1 MKILIFS
8 GTTEGRKLSGMLSD
22 SGISHTVSVAST
34 YGSDVMPES
43 RFALL
48 KVGRMDEKEMEEYF
62 VNSGFGEGDIV
73 VDATH
78 PYAAAVSENIGKA
91 VKKTGCR
98 LYRIVRG
105 ADESIKGD
113 PSGDIR
119 FYDSMEDFAKRM
131 DDSKGSI
138 LLTTGSN
145 TLGTYCKNVSPETLA
160 RTYVRILPATES
172 IEICRGLG
180 IEPSHVIAM
189 QGPFSYELNR
199 AILDQYEIKHMLTKD
214 SGAAGG
220 YPEKIKAAID
230 SGVLC
235 HVLSRPGNTSAEDEG
250 YDISYVYE
258 MITGYP
264 YKPKRKIVLAG
275 IGPGRS
281 SLLTGDVMEAVS
293 RADAVFGAASVI
305 KYIKAKKKYD
315 MYIAGDI
322 ISVLEKD
329 KDIINAAVLF
339 SGDPSFYSGAR
350 KAYTAFKEWDN
361 EADVAI
367 LPGISSVSLL
377 AAKTGE
383 SYDDAA
389 VISMHGK
396 TEEESLPGLI
406 DAVKHNRKTFAL
418 TSSAEDIKKAAKVI
432 KEKGLE
438 PVLYTGCDLAGENEC
453 IDMLTVDEAE
463 GYDRAGKITALF
475 INDHPFKKKIINAIP
490 DEEFLRDKTPM
501 TKECIRHE
509 SIIRLG
515 LCRGD
520 VVYDIGGGTGAV
532 ALEIAAMDPSLK
544 VTTIERDKG
553 AVELIRKNA
562 KRLGCG
568 NLRVVE
574 GDAATVLK
582 DMERPDCVFIGGS
595 GGRLRQIMEQLAV
608 KGEGIRFVIN
618 AVSLE
623 TIEEARHMIND
634 MGASSVRMVQVSVN
648 DIREAGSHHM
658 MQAQNPVTIFSF
670 TL

>member
-1 MKILIFS
+1 M
-8 GTTEGRKLSGMLSD
+8 
-22 SGISHTVSVAST
+22 
-34 YGSDVMPES
+34 
-43 RFALL
+43 
-48 KVGRMDEKEMEEYF
+48 
-62 VNSGFGEGDIV
+62 
-73 VDATH
+73 
-78 PYAAAVSENIGKA
+78 IG
-91 VKKTGCR
+91 V
-98 LYRIVRG
+98 
-105 ADESIKGD
+105 
-113 PSGDIR
+113 IR
-119 FYDSMEDFAKRM
+119 E
-131 DDSKGSI
+131 
-138 LLTTGSN
+138 
-145 TLGTYCKNVSPETLA
+145 
-160 RTYVRILPATES
+160 
-172 IEICRGLG
+172 
-180 IEPSHVIAM
+180 
-189 QGPFSYELNR
+189 
-199 AILDQYEIKHMLTKD
+199 
-214 SGAAGG
+214 
-220 YPEKIKAAID
+220 
-230 SGVLC
+230 
-235 HVLSRPGNTSAEDEG
+235 
-250 YDISYVYE
+250 
-258 MITGYP
+258 
-264 YKPKRKIVLAG
+264 
-275 IGPGRS
+275 
-281 SLLTGDVMEAVS
+281 
-293 RADAVFGAASVI
+293 
-305 KYIKAKKKYD
+305 
-315 MYIAGDI
+315 
-322 ISVLEKD
+322 
-329 KDIINAAVLF
+329 
-339 SGDPSFYSGAR
+339 
-350 KAYTAFKEWDN
+350 
-361 EADVAI
+361 
-367 LPGISSVSLL
+367 LL

-418 TSSAEDIKKAAKVI
+418 TSSAEDVKKAAKVL

-438 PVLYTGCDLAGENEC
+438 PVLYTGCDLAGENER

-463 GYDRAGKITALF
+463 GYDRAGKITVLF
-475 INDHPFKKKIINAIP
+475 INDHPCKKKIINAIP
-490 DEEFLRDKTPM
+490 DKEFLRDKTPM

-520 VVYDIGGGTGAV
+520 VVYDIGGGTGSV
-532 ALEIAAMDPSLK
+532 AIEIAAMDPSLK
-544 VTTIERDKG
+544 VTTIERDKS
-553 AVELIRKNA
+553 AVELIKKNA

>member
-62 VNSGFGEGDIV
+62 DNSGFGEGDIV

-91 VKKTGCR
+91 VKKAGCR
-98 LYRIVRG
+98 LYRIVRS

-281 SLLTGDVMEAVS
+281 GLLTGDVREAVS
-293 RADAVFGAASVI
+293 RADAVFGRPYDRRLSRRSV
-305 KYIKAKKKYD
+305 
-315 MYIAGDI
+315 
-322 ISVLEKD
+322 VL
-329 KDIINAAVLF
+329 
-339 SGDPSFYSGAR
+339 
-350 KAYTAFKEWDN
+350 
-361 EADVAI
+361 
-367 LPGISSVSLL
+367 LL
-377 AAKTGE
+377 AAGCHEAGAQPFRRHLGVVRPSRHGGQLDLRLREQASSRNRLRTHGDRE
-383 SYDDAA
+383 HVDDQ
-389 VISMHGK
+389 
-396 TEEESLPGLI
+396 GLG
-406 DAVKHNRKTFAL
+406 DQKHPDELGCCARRR
-418 TSSAEDIKKAAKVI
+418 ED
-432 KEKGLE
+432 E
-438 PVLYTGCDLAGENEC
+438 P
-453 IDMLTVDEAE
+453 
-463 GYDRAGKITALF
+463 DRA
-475 INDHPFKKKIINAIP
+475 P
-490 DEEFLRDKTPM
+490 
-501 TKECIRHE
+501 
-509 SIIRLG
+509 
-515 LCRGD
+515 
-520 VVYDIGGGTGAV
+520 
-532 ALEIAAMDPSLK
+532 
-544 VTTIERDKG
+544 
-553 AVELIRKNA
+553 
-562 KRLGCG
+562 
-568 NLRVVE
+568 E
-574 GDAATVLK
+574 GEPYPVHYT
-582 DMERPDCVFIGGS
+582 
-595 GGRLRQIMEQLAV
+595 RQ
-608 KGEGIRFVIN
+608 
-618 AVSLE
+618 
-623 TIEEARHMIND
+623 
-634 MGASSVRMVQVSVN
+634 
-648 DIREAGSHHM
+648 
-658 MQAQNPVTIFSF
+658 
-670 TL
+670 